1 MTNATLRLSLIKE
14 HRILDKAAGLN
25 EPSGLT
31 LNHDGSALYTISDDT
46 KAVFRLDLKGRLSIA
61 ESFFIGVDDLE
72 GIAINADGSQL
83 HAVQEETNAVISID
97 IASRRELSRRPL
109 AAMAN
114 FVSIARYFPDPP
126 DNKGLE
132 GITVN
137 TRTGHLFVV
146 KEGRPGLLIELDGE
160 GNSILQARLLND
172 RNGFVH
178 PTVGAEKLDFSG
190 LSYDAER
197 NTIWITSDKG
207 QCLFHYDWDQDRVL
221 QRRDLIVEDKKKPK
235 RIRKSEGVA
244 IDPARQ
250 RLYVVSER
258 DGMLYVFRLHTDG

>member
-1 MTNATLRLSLIKE
+1 MLQQPQQSHSLESWERRWDGHDRRHTAVAPDPGTPDPRQGGWVERTLRS
-14 HRILDKAAGLN
+14 N
-25 EPSGLT
+25 

-46 KAVFRLDLKGRLSIA
+46 KAVFRMDLKGRLSIA
-61 ESFFIGVDDLE
+61 EPFFIGVDDLE

-114 FVSIARYFPDPP
+114 YASIARYFQDPP

-146 KEGRPGLLIELDGE
+146 KEGRPGLLIELDGGE
-160 GNSILQARLLND
+160 Q
-172 RNGFVH
+172 H
-178 PTVGAEKLDFSG
+178 PSG
-190 LSYDAER
+190 TPA
-197 NTIWITSDKG
+197 
-207 QCLFHYDWDQDRVL
+207 
-221 QRRDLIVEDKKKPK
+221 QRP
-235 RIRKSEGVA
+235 
-244 IDPARQ
+244 Q
-250 RLYVVSER
+250 RLR
-258 DGMLYVFRLHTDG
+258 APDGGG

>member
-1 MTNATLRLSLIKE
+1 MTDATLSLSLISE

-31 LNHDGSALYTISDDT
+31 LNHDGSALYTVSDDT
-46 KAVFRLDLKGRLSIA
+46 KAVFRLDLKGRLSIT

-72 GIAINADGSQL
+72 GIAINGDGSRL
-83 HAVQEETNAVISID
+83 HAVQEETNALITID
-97 IASRRELSRRPL
+97 IATRRELSRRPL
-109 AAMAN
+109 AAMTN
-114 FVSIARYFPDPP
+114 YESIQRFFPDPP

-146 KEGRPGLLIELDGE
+146 KEGRPGLLIELDAE
-160 GNSILQARLLND
+160 GNSILQARLLNAT
-172 RNGFVH
+172 NGFVH
-178 PTVGAEKLDFSG
+178 PTVGPDKLDFSG

-197 NTIWITSDKG
+197 STIWITSDKG
-207 QCLFHYDWDQDRVL
+207 QCLYHYDWEQDQVL
-221 QRRDLIVEDKKKPK
+221 QRLDLVIEDDNKPK

-244 IDPARQ
+244 IDPARN

-258 DGMLYVFRLHTDG
+258 DGRLYVFKIHTNG